1 MTDLDTTVQTDNGPD
16 DAQSPAL
23 RDYEAEARQHGWTP
37 QEEFKGDP
45 DRWTDAET
53 FVKRADEVMP
63 LLKKQNSNL
72 KAQIDQLNRT
82 VKRLAKAE
90 QSAYENAIKELNDRA
105 ENAVESGDIETY
117 RKVNADLTKL
127 QKEATADVDPK
138 AQDAAAL
145 DAFDAFRENNTW
157 FDKGA
162 LASASEVEVEARLYA
177 DRLAEKYARQG
188 LPNEMEPSD
197 FFAKIAEETEARFPL
212 LKAKKTREK
221 PPSAVAG
228 VTAPGAGRSSKT
240 GANLPPEARRQAE
253 RFFNQGIIKG
263 KDLTDAL
270 NKYAASYDWN

>member
-1 MTDLDTTVQTDNGPD
+1 MTDLDTTANAQTDIVAD
-16 DAQSPAL
+16 EAQSPAP

-90 QSAYENAIKELNDRA
+90 QSAYDNAIRDLKAQA
-105 ENAVESGDIETY
+105 EQAVESGDLETY
-117 RKVNADLTKL
+117 RKVDADLTAL
-127 QKEATADVDPK
+127 QKEASADASPN
-138 AQDAAAL
+138 DAAAL
-145 DAFDAFRENNTW
+145 DAFDTFRETNLW

-162 LASASEVEVEARLYA
+162 LPSASEVEVEARLFA

-188 LPNEMEPSD
+188 LPNEMEPAD

-228 VTAPGAGRSSKT
+228 VTVPGAGRSAKT